1 MVHLI
6 IANWWEKRKRI
17 LTASL
22 FRRTAK
28 WWVYVGRWASSENK
42 HVSMMFAH
50 LINRQHVCLL
60 SDVYWTQTWI
70 DTVLAH
76 LSLYTQKLGLNPE
89 TEIWCAEWSFLWVSD
104 MMKSF
109 FGDLFWPWNA
119 WKIRKSWRKWGRFPA
134 AQKLSGE
141 EIGNESPTQDAYL
154 GLDSF
159 LWLKFWVVRIR
170 LKKCMYILHTCILY
184 MLFLLH
190 GFGLSL
196 RVLWQARVMSP
207 SNGFYLR
214 NPLAISGFSR
224 VLNYADS
231 PDIPALNDVISRRC
245 YNATLEVDSNSWCY
259 LFSNRRESPPRLQ
272 ESKGDGEVPFF

>member
-6 IANWWEKRKRI
+6 IANWWEKRTRI

-22 FRRTAK
+22 FRRTTK

-50 LINRQHVCLL
+50 LINRQHVWLL

-109 FGDLFWPWNA
+109 FGIYFGPEMHE
-119 WKIRKSWRKWGRFPA
+119 KFRKSWRKWGRFPA

-170 LKKCMYILHTCILY
+170 LKKCKEMYVYLTY
-184 MLFLLH
+184 MYFVH
-190 GFGLSL
+190 
-196 RVLWQARVMSP
+196 
-207 SNGFYLR
+207 
-214 NPLAISGFSR
+214 
-224 VLNYADS
+224 
-231 PDIPALNDVISRRC
+231 VIF
-245 YNATLEVDSNSWCY
+245 ASWIW
-259 LFSNRRESPPRLQ
+259 S
-272 ESKGDGEVPFF
+272 ESKSTCVVTHLCYVTVKWFVINSLISLYIYNYIRHLLT